1 MNAQYNRKG
10 ISFNPAGQIV
20 GGFKP
25 LIGLIEHLDNDR

>member
-25 LIGLIEHLDNDR
+25 LIDSIEQ